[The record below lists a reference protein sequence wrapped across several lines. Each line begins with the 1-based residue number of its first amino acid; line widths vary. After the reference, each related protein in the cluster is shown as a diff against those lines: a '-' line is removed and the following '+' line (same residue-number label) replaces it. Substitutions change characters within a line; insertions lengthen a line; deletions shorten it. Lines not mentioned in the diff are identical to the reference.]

1 MTPARSASPRP
12 LREDHLGASTF
23 IEKGWNLIAHGDFT
37 AAEKALGT
45 AILLAPSDL
54 RARSLM
60 GWAQMRQGKLDDALA
75 TLDKVLADD
84 AMNGLARASI
94 GYVCLKKG
102 LHREAH
108 DHLTRASRQ
117 ARDPK
122 AALYGWFYLG
132 MLHSD
137 QRDIVEAENCF
148 GKTISLAPNF
158 IEAYYELGR
167 AYFFTGDLARA
178 EKTWRAGYQANRFN
192 VWGRRCSEAVRA
204 IQSGQEPR
212 SFS

>member
-1 MTPARSASPRP
+1 MTPAGSISPRL

-23 IEKGWNLIAHGDFT
+23 IEKGWNLIAQGDFVT
-37 AAEKALGT
+37 AEKILGS
-45 AILLAPSDL
+45 AIVLAPSDL
-54 RARSLM
+54 LARSLM
-60 GWAQMRQGKLDDALA
+60 GWAKMRQGKLDEALA
-75 TLDKVLADD
+75 TLDRVLAED
-84 AMNGLARASI
+84 AMNGLARASL

-108 DHLTRASRQ
+108 DHLTRASHQ
-117 ARDPK
+117 VRDPK

-137 QRDIVEAENCF
+137 QRDIVQAENCF

-167 AYFFTGDLARA
+167 AYFCSGDVAQA
-178 EKTWRAGYQANRFN
+178 EQAWRAGHQANRFN

-204 IQSGQEPR
+204 IPSGQEPR

>member
-1 MTPARSASPRP
+1 MTPARSLAPRP

-23 IEKGWNLIAHGDFT
+23 IEKGWNLIAQGDFA
-37 AAEKALGT
+37 AAEKVLRS

-60 GWAQMRQGKLDDALA
+60 GWAQMRQDKLDDALA
-75 TLDKVLADD
+75 TLDHVLAED
-84 AMNGLARASI
+84 AMNGLARTSI

-108 DHLTRASRQ
+108 EHLTRASRQ
-117 ARDPK
+117 ASDKK

-132 MLHSD
+132 MLHSQ
-137 QRDIVEAENCF
+137 QRNIVEAENCF

-167 AYFFTGDLARA
+167 AYFCTSDLVRA
-178 EKTWRAGYQANRFN
+178 EKTWREGHRANRFN
-192 VWGRRCSEAVRA
+192 VWGRRCSEAIRA
-204 IQSGQEPR
+204 IPTGREP
-212 SFS
+212 

>member
-1 MTPARSASPRP
+1 MTPARSTSPRH

-23 IEKGWNLIAHGDFT
+23 IEKGWNLIAHGDFS
-37 AAEKALGT
+37 AAQKALDT

-60 GWAQMRQGKLDDALA
+60 GWALMRQGKLDEALA
-75 TLDKVLADD
+75 MLDRVLADD
-84 AMNGLARASI
+84 AMNGLARASL
-94 GYVCLKKG
+94 GYVCLRKG

-117 ARDPK
+117 ASDPK

-132 MLHSD
+132 LLHSD
-137 QRDIVEAENCF
+137 QRDIVEAEHCF
-148 GKTISLAPNF
+148 RKAISLAPNF
-158 IEAYYELGR
+158 IEAYYEQGR
-167 AYFFTGDLARA
+167 AYFCTGDVAQA
-178 EKTWRAGYQANRFN
+178 EKTWRAGHSANRFS
-192 VWGRRCSEAVRA
+192 VWGRRCAEAVRLA
-204 IQSGQEPR
+204 QSGQEPR